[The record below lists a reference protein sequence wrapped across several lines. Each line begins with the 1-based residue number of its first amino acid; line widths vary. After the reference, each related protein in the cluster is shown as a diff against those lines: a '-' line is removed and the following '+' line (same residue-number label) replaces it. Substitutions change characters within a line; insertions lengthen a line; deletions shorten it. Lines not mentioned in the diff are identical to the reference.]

1 MLPVYNLVV
10 DITTMDTTIEEEE
23 FRELISP
30 CLTYL
35 DALKGA
41 FDRKPCAVVFFPPE
55 NQDECPK
62 GWSVRCVLMI
72 SVGKKRAE
80 YLMQLYQAIVYLIGF
95 ELPDLEVRA
104 ESSQFQFS

>member
-10 DITTMDTTIEEEE
+10 DIIAENTSISEKE

-41 FDRKPCAVVFFPPE
+41 FDKKTLRR
-55 NQDECPK
+55 N
-62 GWSVRCVLMI
+62 VL
-72 SVGKKRAE
+72 STRPSE
-80 YLMQLYQAIVYLIGF
+80 
-95 ELPDLEVRA
+95 
-104 ESSQFQFS
+104 